1 MLISSAISIEMEV
14 ICQIDYAVIGNSS
27 RASYL
32 SKAITDGKCFVAR
45 ANDSVVGFIIY
56 DTSFYEHAF
65 IWLVVVSPEFRRL
78 GVAKA
83 LINHIASNCPTEKL
97 FTSTNASNEAMKKLC
112 ESLGFVQ
119 SGRIDN
125 LDEGD
130 PEIVY
135 FKRVSNNST
144 SC

>member
-1 MLISSAISIEMEV
+1 MLISSATSYELEV
-14 ICQIDYAVIGNSS
+14 ICQIDYAVIGNDS
-27 RASYL
+27 RTSYL
-32 SKAITDGKCFVAR
+32 SKAITDGKCLVAR
-45 ANDSVVGFIIY
+45 ANDSVVGFVIY

-65 IWLVVVSPEFRRL
+65 IWLVMVSPEFRRR

-83 LINHIASNCPTEKL
+83 LINHIASICPTEKL
-97 FTSTNASNEAMKKLC
+97 FTSTNESNEAMIKLC
-112 ESLGFVQ
+112 QSLGFIQ

-130 PEIVY
+130 PEIIY
-135 FKRVSNNST
+135 FKRVNNKPT